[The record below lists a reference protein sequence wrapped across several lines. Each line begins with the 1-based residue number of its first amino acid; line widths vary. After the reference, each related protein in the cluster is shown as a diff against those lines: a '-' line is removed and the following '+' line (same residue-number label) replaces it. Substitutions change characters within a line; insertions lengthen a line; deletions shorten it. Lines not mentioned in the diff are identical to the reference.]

1 MEGSRG
7 TSRFL
12 LILGVGLIAGGLVYV
27 CWDHVPR
34 WSRFIEQ
41 SLRLLLH

>member
-12 LILGVGLIAGGLVYV
+12 LLLGVGLIAGGLAYV
-27 CWDHVPR
+27 SWDYAPR
-34 WSRFIEQ
+34 WTRWIEQ